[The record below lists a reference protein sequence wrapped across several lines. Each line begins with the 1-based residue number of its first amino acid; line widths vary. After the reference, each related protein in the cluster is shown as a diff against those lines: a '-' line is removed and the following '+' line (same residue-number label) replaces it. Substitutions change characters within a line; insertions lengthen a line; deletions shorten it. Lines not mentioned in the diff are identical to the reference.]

1 MLIGIDGNE
10 ANIQNRVGVNQYAFE
25 LLWGIARA
33 YDNWSKKHRVIVYL
47 KNNPSKD
54 LPPAK
59 KAFSYKVISGG
70 GVWIVSK
77 LMPHLLFSSE
87 KPDVFFS
94 PHHYTPPISPIP
106 LVCTIHD
113 LGYLKFSGQFK
124 KYDFWQLKYWSA
136 WSIYISKHIISVSN
150 STMQDIVRH
159 YSFASKKTTVVHH
172 GYDKVRFNRLINIED
187 VRRIKKK
194 YSIVNDYL
202 LFLGTLK
209 PSKNIEGLLS
219 AYQLLKKDFPEISL
233 VIAGKKGWLYDS
245 IFARSKSLGLK
256 DVIFTDFIPEED
268 KPALIKGARAFV
280 VPSFW
285 EGFGMDVISAMAVGT
300 PVVASSAGALPEAC
314 GRAAVMVDAYKPES
328 IAEGVK
334 KVLSMD
340 ESQYNKLREEG
351 FIQAAKFSWDKAA
364 DETLKVLIEVGK

>member
-10 ANIQNRVGVNQYAFE
+10 ANVKNRVGVNQYAFE
-25 LLWGIARA
+25 ILWGIARK
-33 YDNWSKKHRVIVYL
+33 YKNWSKKHRVIVFL
-47 KNNPSKD
+47 KNNPLKD
-54 LPPAK
+54 LPHPQK
-59 KAFSYKVISGG
+59 SFSYKVLSGG
-70 GVWIVSK
+70 GMWIITK
-77 LMPHLLFSSE
+77 LTPHLLFSGE

-94 PHHYTPPISPIP
+94 PHHYVPPISVVP

-113 LGYLKFSGQFK
+113 LGYLKFSEQFR

-150 STMQDIVRH
+150 STRQDIVRH
-159 YSFASKKTTVVHH
+159 YPFASKKTTVVYH
-172 GYDKVRFNRLINIED
+172 GYNKRRFNRLINSED
-187 VRRIKKK
+187 VRRIKKR
-194 YSIVNDYL
+194 YTIVNDYL

-219 AYQLLKKDFPEISL
+219 AFGLIKKDFPGISL

-245 IFARSKSLGLK
+245 IYAKAASLGLR
-256 DVIFTDFIPEED
+256 DFIFTDFVPEDD

-285 EGFGMDVISAMAVGT
+285 EGFGMDVVSAMAVGT

-314 GRAAVMVDAYKPES
+314 GQAGVVVDAYSAES
-328 IAEGVK
+328 IANGVK
-334 KVLSMD
+334 KVLSM
-340 ESQYNKLREEG
+340 EERQYNNLIEEG
-351 FIQAAKFSWDKAA
+351 FRQAAKFSWDKAVEA
-364 DETLKVLIEVGK
+364 TLEVIEKALE

>member
-25 LLWGIARA
+25 ILWGIARA
-33 YDNWSKKHRVIVYL
+33 HDGWSKKHRVIVYL
-47 KNNPSKD
+47 KNNPSED

-77 LMPHLLFSSE
+77 LMPYLLFSSE

-94 PHHYTPPISPIP
+94 PHHYTPPISVVP

-150 STMQDIVRH
+150 STKEDIVRH
-159 YSFASKKTTVVHH
+159 YPFASNKTTVVHH
-172 GYDKVRFNRLINIED
+172 GYDMVRFNRLINIED

-194 YSIVNDYL
+194 YAIVNDYL

-219 AYQLLKKDFPEISL
+219 AYKLLKKDFREVSL

-245 IFARSKSLGLK
+245 IFAKSKSLGLG
-256 DVIFTDFIPEED
+256 DVIFTDFISEED

-314 GRAAVMVDAYKPES
+314 GRATVMVDAYSPES

-334 KVLSMD
+334 KVLSMGK
-340 ESQYNKLREEG
+340 SQYNRLIEEG
-351 FIQAAKFSWDKAA
+351 FVQSAKFSWDKAA
-364 DETLKVLIEVGK
+364 DETLKILEEAGK

>member
-25 LLWGIARA
+25 ILWGIARS
-33 YDNWSKKHRVIVYL
+33 YGSWSKKHRVIVYL
-47 KNNPSKD
+47 KDNPSKD

-59 KAFSYKVISGG
+59 KSFSYKVIPGG

-77 LMPHLLFSSE
+77 LMPYLLFSSAR
-87 KPDVFFS
+87 PDVFFS
-94 PHHYTPPISPIP
+94 PHHYTPPISVVP

-113 LGYLKFSGQFK
+113 LGYLKFSGQFR

-136 WSIYISKHIISVSN
+136 WSVYISKYIISVSN
-150 STMQDIVRH
+150 STREDIVRH
-159 YSFASKKTTVVHH
+159 YPYASKKTFVVHH
-172 GYDKVRFNRLINIED
+172 GYDKTRFNRLINDED

-219 AYQLLKKDFPEISL
+219 AFGSVKKNFPEISL

-245 IFARSKSLGLK
+245 IFAKTKSLGLK
-256 DVIFTDFIPEED
+256 DVIFTDFVPEDD

-300 PVVASSAGALPEAC
+300 PVVASSSGALPEAC
-314 GRAAVMVDAYKPES
+314 GQAAVLVDAYSVES
-328 IAEGVK
+328 IAQGVK
-334 KVLSMD
+334 KVLSMG
-340 ESQYNKLREEG
+340 ESQYNKLISKG
-351 FIQAAKFSWDKAA
+351 FAQAAKFSWDKAA
-364 DETLKVLIEVGK
+364 RETLEVLTKSKK